1 MNKPIHLTTPL
12 SAESMRK
19 LRVNDVVTLTGTIY
33 TARDMAHLKLRELK
47 ESGKPL
53 PEALEGS
60 VIFHAGPV
68 VKKSDGGYD
77 LLNIGPTTSIRME
90 PHSDFLGRLGVRA
103 IVGKGGLGD
112 GSMQAFKKY
121 GMVYLLAAPGCGV
134 LHAQAVKQVMRVHWL
149 EEMGMPPRK
158 ARVVHGKLQLLHV
171 DGTLLR
177 PLPDHPR
184 RHTKSSYGWTSLLVW
199 RWPLNL
205 DSEKRRTTVSPQEP
219 MLFSP
224 E

>member
-47 ESGKPL
+47 EGGKPL

-68 VKKSDGGYD
+68 VKKADGGFN

-90 PHSDFLGRLGVRA
+90 SHSDFLGRLGVRA

-112 GSMQAFKKY
+112 GSVQAFKKY

-134 LHAQAVKQVMRVHWL
+134 LHAQAVKQVKRVHWL
-149 EEMGMPPRK
+149 EEMGMPE
-158 ARVVHGKLQLLHV
+158 AIWVLEVAEWG
-171 DGTLLR
+171 
-177 PLPDHPR
+177 PLMV
-184 RHTKSSYGWTSLLVW
+184 GM
-199 RWPLNL
+199 
-205 DSEKRRTTVSPQEP
+205 DSEGASIFQAIKEEGLRKLDTLVKEWK
-219 MLFSP
+219 
-224 E
+224 

>member
-68 VKKSDGGYD
+68 VKKADGGYD

-90 PHSDFLGRLGVRA
+90 PHSDFLSRLGVRA

-149 EEMGMPPRK
+149 EEMGMPEAIWVLEVKEWGPLMVGMDSVGSSIFQAIKEEGLRK
-158 ARVVHGKLQLLHV
+158 
-171 DGTLLR
+171 
-177 PLPDHPR
+177 
-184 RHTKSSYGWTSLLVW
+184 
-199 RWPLNL
+199 L
-205 DSEKRRTTVSPQEP
+205 DSLVKDWK
-219 MLFSP
+219 
-224 E
+224 

>member
-12 SAESMRK
+12 SVESVRK
-19 LRVNDVVTLTGTIY
+19 LKVNDLVTLTGTIY
-33 TARDMAHLKLRELK
+33 TARDMAHLRLRELK
-47 ESGKPL
+47 EGGKPL

-68 VKKSDGGYD
+68 VKKTDGGFN

-112 GSMQAFKKY
+112 GSVQAFKKY

-149 EEMGMPPRK
+149 EEMGMPEAIWVLEVKEWGPLMVGMDSAGASIFQAIKEEGLRK
-158 ARVVHGKLQLLHV
+158 L
-171 DGTLLR
+171 DTLV
-177 PLPDHPR
+177 
-184 RHTKSSYGWTSLLVW
+184 KEW
-199 RWPLNL
+199 R
-205 DSEKRRTTVSPQEP
+205 
-219 MLFSP
+219 
-224 E
+224 

>member
-12 SAESMRK
+12 SAESVRK
-19 LRVNDVVTLTGTIY
+19 LKVNDLVTLTGTIY
-33 TARDMAHLKLRELK
+33 TARDMAHLRLREL
-47 ESGKPL
+47 EEGGKPL

-68 VKKSDGGYD
+68 VKKTDGGFN

-103 IVGKGGLGD
+103 LVGKGGLGD
-112 GSMQAFKKY
+112 GSVQAFKKY

-149 EEMGMPPRK
+149 EEMGMPEAIWVLEVNEWGPLMVGMDSAGASIFQAIKEEGLRK
-158 ARVVHGKLQLLHV
+158 L
-171 DGTLLR
+171 DTLV
-177 PLPDHPR
+177 
-184 RHTKSSYGWTSLLVW
+184 KEW
-199 RWPLNL
+199 
-205 DSEKRRTTVSPQEP
+205 K
-219 MLFSP
+219 
-224 E
+224 

>member
-1 MNKPIHLTTPL
+1 MSKPIHLTTPL
-12 SAESMRK
+12 SAESVRK
-19 LRVNDVVTLTGTIY
+19 LKVNDLVILTGTIY

-68 VKKSDGGYD
+68 VKKVDGSFN

-90 PHSDFLGRLGVRA
+90 PYSDFLGRLGVRV

-112 GSMQAFKKY
+112 GSVQAFKKY

-134 LHAQAVKQVMRVHWL
+134 LHAQAVKQVKRVHWL
-149 EEMGMPPRK
+149 EEMGMPEAIWVLEVK
-158 ARVVHGKLQLLHV
+158 EWG
-171 DGTLLR
+171 
-177 PLPDHPR
+177 PLMV
-184 RHTKSSYGWTSLLVW
+184 GM
-199 RWPLNL
+199 
-205 DSEKRRTTVSPQEP
+205 DSEGASIFQTIKEEGLRKLDTLVKEWK
-219 MLFSP
+219 
-224 E
+224 

>member
-1 MNKPIHLTTPL
+1 
-12 SAESMRK
+12 
-19 LRVNDVVTLTGTIY
+19 
-33 TARDMAHLKLRELK
+33 
-47 ESGKPL
+47 L

-68 VKKSDGGYD
+68 VKKTDGGFN

-112 GSMQAFKKY
+112 GSVQAFKKY

-149 EEMGMPPRK
+149 EEMGMPEAIWVLEVK
-158 ARVVHGKLQLLHV
+158 EWG
-171 DGTLLR
+171 
-177 PLPDHPR
+177 PLMV
-184 RHTKSSYGWTSLLVW
+184 GM
-199 RWPLNL
+199 
-205 DSEKRRTTVSPQEP
+205 DSEGASIFQTIKEEGLRKLDTLVKEWK
-219 MLFSP
+219 
-224 E
+224 